1 MFTVNKNPSVDELRK
16 FGWAML
22 IGFGVIG
29 LVFWAAPW
37 WEARDAAALVWS
49 GSGLQ
54 ATAIVLVGLGVVLC
68 VLGVAAPAV
77 AKPVYVVWMS
87 MAAGVGIV
95 MSPVLLT
102 VLYVVLLPVFSI
114 VVRFGDPL
122 RKKISPHRETYW
134 EDYKPHEATLDR
146 VGRPF

>member
-1 MFTVNKNPSVDELRK
+1 MFTVNKNPDADELRK

-22 IGFGVIG
+22 IGFGVIAM
-29 LVFWAAPW
+29 VFWAAPW
-37 WEARDAAALVWS
+37 WKARDVAVLAWS

-54 ATAIVLVGLGVVLC
+54 TTAIAFGGLGLLLC
-68 VLGVAAPAV
+68 IFGHAVPVV
-77 AKPVYVVWMS
+77 AKPVYVIWMS
-87 MAAGVGIV
+87 VTVPVGIV
-95 MSPVLLT
+95 MSTVLLT
-102 VLYVVLLPVFSI
+102 ILFVVLLPIFSI

-122 RKKISPHRETYW
+122 RKKLSPDSDTYW